1 MSRHLL
7 VTGASGFIG
16 KALVS
21 ALAQKGIAV
30 RAAARNPDT
39 IPVLEGVERV
49 AIADLRQ
56 SADWGPLLE
65 GVSHVVHLA
74 GIAHTGH
81 FTEAEYQRINA
92 DSVRELAQAASGKVE
107 RLVLLSSMA
116 AVRGPVAEDI
126 VRADDTPAPEDAYGR
141 SKLAAEIALQESDVS
156 WSVLRPPGVY
166 GPGVKGR
173 IATLVTMARTHMPLP
188 LGALQNRRSLIG
200 TDNLASAIEALLT
213 SAEADREA
221 FLAADDNPL
230 SIAEMVTIM
239 RTALGRAPGIV
250 NVPAGAIRR
259 MLRMIGKED
268 EWERLTGSFII
279 DTSKLKGIG
288 WSPKIET
295 AEGLKKMMRSTP

>member
-1 MSRHLL
+1 MSRRIL

-16 KALVS
+16 KALIS
-21 ALAQKGIAV
+21 TLAREGIAV
-30 RAAARNPDT
+30 RATARDPGT
-39 IPVLEGVERV
+39 IPALGGVERV
-49 AIADLRQ
+49 AMTDLRD
-56 SADWGPLLE
+56 SADWGPLLD

-74 GIAHTGH
+74 GIAPTGQ
-81 FTEAEYQRINA
+81 FTEAEYQRVNA

-116 AVRGPVAEDI
+116 AVRGPVAKEI
-126 VRADDTPAPEDAYGR
+126 VRADDPPAPEDAYGR
-141 SKLAAEIALQESDVS
+141 SKLAAEVALQESDVS

-173 IATLVTMARTHMPLP
+173 IATLATLARTHMPLP
-188 LGALQNRRSLIG
+188 LGALQNRRSLVG
-200 TDNLASAIEALLT
+200 TDNLVSAIEVLLT
-213 SAEADREA
+213 SEAADRQA

-259 MLRMIGKED
+259 MLRTIGKES
-268 EWERLTGSFII
+268 EWERLTGSFIV

-288 WSPKIET
+288 WSPKVET
-295 AEGLKKMMRSTP
+295 AEGLKQMMRAAP